1 VAEVSIAFALP
12 AEPLRP
18 FIPAYWD
25 VVVEGVGAVEDLL
38 RPEWSAI
45 RLVVSGDWSFGPSLD
60 QMVPVPGNA
69 IVHGVAAHAQWVRG
83 EAGLAFNIPIA
94 PMAWYRLI
102 GKRASSF
109 AERVSLL
116 AELLGG
122 DAERLYRDV
131 AAARS
136 LEERAS
142 ATDTIL
148 LARLA
153 ATRRNRTSD
162 LIEAVAR
169 AIADPECGTVSE
181 LAARAGLSQ
190 PQLGRLTRDSFGFL
204 PKTLIRR
211 ERFLRMFHSMW
222 GLSVNDWASFL
233 DPQYVDQSHMIRD
246 FHHFIGM
253 SPTRY
258 FALDRPM
265 RTAVYLALMRAIAEG
280 RAPGLFVAEEGRQTL
295 AFRPDTD

>member
-1 VAEVSIAFALP
+1 
-12 AEPLRP
+12 
-18 FIPAYWD
+18 
-25 VVVEGVGAVEDLL
+25 
-38 RPEWSAI
+38 
-45 RLVVSGDWSFGPSLD
+45 
-60 QMVPVPGNA
+60 MVPVPGNA

-83 EAGLAFNIPIA
+83 EAGLTFSIPLA

-102 GKRASSF
+102 GQRASGF

-116 AELLGG
+116 EELLGA

-131 AAARS
+131 SAAGS
-136 LEERAS
+136 VEERAS
-142 ATDTIL
+142 AADRIL

-153 ATRRNRTSD
+153 TTRRNRTSD
-162 LIEAVAR
+162 LIEAVAL
-169 AIADPECGTVSE
+169 AVADPECGTVSE
-181 LAARAGLSQ
+181 LATRVGLSQ
-190 PQLGRLTRDSFGFL
+190 AQLGRLTRDSFGFM

-246 FHHFIGM
+246 FQHFIGM

-265 RTAVYLALMRAIAEG
+265 RTAVYLALMHAIAEG
-280 RAPGLFVAEEGRQTL
+280 KAPGLFVAEEGRQTL
-295 AFRPDTD
+295 TFQRDTD